1 MNKKIV
7 PIIPIV
13 GFGLLVLSVLLSNIT
28 GENTVIQSVVS
39 IISIAGH
46 ILSLTGLP
54 IGIIYKKKEDTNKT
68 ICILDIIFGILTI
81 IFIILEIFL
90 LFVLYK
96 FITGSI
102 PVMEG
107 ILHFLNTLTEI
118 G

>member
-13 GFGLLVLSVLLSNIT
+13 GFGLLVLSVLLSSIT

-96 FITGSI
+96 FITGSV

-107 ILHFLNTLTEI
+107 ILRFLDALTEI

>member
-13 GFGLLVLSVLLSNIT
+13 GFGLLVLSVLLSSIT

-68 ICILDIIFGILTI
+68 ICILDIVFGILTI

-96 FITGSI
+96 FITGSV

-107 ILHFLNTLTEI
+107 ILRFLDALTEI